1 MGWGIILLMALAA
14 ALALWGIG
22 RVPRASWEL
31 IGAAL
36 LLGLAGYAWQAHPAL
51 AGSPVV
57 QTAKGAE
64 LDPALVNVRKTM
76 TGQFG
81 GEAQWLDTA
90 DTYARLGSTRDAVTV
105 MRGAV
110 KAGPNNATLW
120 TGLGSALLNHGLGIM
135 SPAAQFA
142 FERALQLQ
150 PGHPGPP
157 FYLGLALLQAGQAD
171 QALQTWTDQ
180 LARTPAEAPWR
191 ADLAQ
196 RVARLR
202 SEMGLPAQE
211 VAAPPMPARVSNSD
225 PAKR

>member
-1 MGWGIILLMALAA
+1 MGWLILLAMAIAAAMALRF
-14 ALALWGIG
+14 LG

-36 LLGLAGYAWQAHPAL
+36 LLGLAGYAWQAHPGM
-51 AGSPVV
+51 AGKPI
-57 QTAKGAE
+57 APKFKGVE
-64 LDPALVNVRKTM
+64 LDPALVEVRRTM
-76 TGQFG
+76 TGKFG

-120 TGLGSALLNHGLGIM
+120 TGLGSALLNHGNGIM
-135 SPAAQFA
+135 SPAAQYA

-150 PGHPGPP
+150 PEHPGPP
-157 FYLGLALLQAGQAD
+157 FYLGLALLRAGQPD
-171 QALQTWTDQ
+171 KTLQIWTDQ

-196 RVARLR
+196 RVAALR
-202 SEMGLPAQE
+202 GEMGLPPE
-211 VAAPPMPARVSNSD
+211 DVPAPPLPEVYRK
-225 PAKR
+225 AK